1 MAWDFISQR
10 HCVKKKIS
18 LLFCFTWT
26 ESKEE
31 DELDWMDVLVLG
43 VGRREGMCY
52 LGMKTVGNGNYS
64 VISFLVVFL

>member
-1 MAWDFISQR
+1 MGLHFAETLCQ
-10 HCVKKKIS
+10 KKKIS

-52 LGMKTVGNGNYS
+52 LFASGA
-64 VISFLVVFL
+64 

>member
-1 MAWDFISQR
+1 LERQRRLARATMAWDFISQR

-52 LGMKTVGNGNYS
+52 LFASGA
-64 VISFLVVFL
+64 

>member
-1 MAWDFISQR
+1 VS
-10 HCVKKKIS
+10 KKKIS

-52 LGMKTVGNGNYS
+52 LFASGA
-64 VISFLVVFL
+64 

>member
-1 MAWDFISQR
+1 MAWCGVASAVCQFVRRSR
-10 HCVKKKIS
+10 
-18 LLFCFTWT
+18 LFCFTWT

-52 LGMKTVGNGNYS
+52 LFASGA
-64 VISFLVVFL
+64 